1 VKSLRAVLRV
11 GDFRDLLVSY
21 AINRAGDMV
30 GSFALA
36 VVVFRATGSGL
47 ATAGLFLC
55 TQFLPGLVGP
65 LLVAHVDRVAV
76 GRLLPAVY
84 AVEAGL
90 FAVLAVIVGHVAIP
104 VIFVLGFADAALAFV
119 ARSVTRSASAS
130 VLIGHDLLPEGKAV
144 FNVALAAATLTGPA
158 LGGVAVAT
166 LGAPAALVV
175 DAVSFLFAAALIA
188 RSAGLQTSLPDL
200 EDSSSTSWSRL
211 RESVSYVAASEPLR
225 TLIIGE
231 GLAFVFCYLVV
242 PVTVVYASHSLHAGA
257 GGYAAILVAW
267 GAGIAIG
274 SAAQLRLARR
284 IGPRMI
290 FISTSAVA
298 AGYLGTAAAPTLA
311 LACAASVVGG
321 IGNGTQWASV
331 ETAVH
336 QLVEDR
342 FRVRVAAVL
351 EALASIAPGVGIALG
366 GVLTASL
373 SPRLAYLFAGLGLV
387 VLVAF
392 GILRRLGGA
401 KRGDASRAE
410 YRSAPSGSA

>member
-1 VKSLRAVLRV
+1 
-11 GDFRDLLVSY
+11 
-21 AINRAGDMV
+21 
-30 GSFALA
+30 
-36 VVVFRATGSGL
+36 
-47 ATAGLFLC
+47 
-55 TQFLPGLVGP
+55 
-65 LLVAHVDRVAV
+65 VAV
-76 GRLLPAVY
+76 GRLLPALY
-84 AVEAGL
+84 AVEACL
-90 FAVLAVIVGHVAIP
+90 FAVLAVVVGHAAMP
-104 VIFVLGFADAALAFV
+104 VIFALGFADAALAFV

-130 VLIGHDLLPEGKAV
+130 VLIGHDLLPEGKAA
-144 FNVALAAATLTGPA
+144 FNVALAAATLAGPA

-188 RSAGLQTSLPDL
+188 RSAGLRTSVPDT
-200 EDSSSTSWSRL
+200 EDSSGTSWSRL

-231 GLAFVFCYLVV
+231 GLAFVFFYLVV

-366 GVLTASL
+366 GVLTASF

-392 GILRRLGGA
+392 GILRRPGA
-401 KRGDASRAE
+401 AKQGDAPRAG
-410 YRSAPSGSA
+410 YLSAPSASA